1 MDKGK
6 ALRQDEALELVR
18 KFKKVI
24 APRFDERTEVYMFG
38 SYSKGYANPDSDID
52 VAVVVPK
59 IEEGKWFEWAKSLW
73 HDVPL
78 LAYHHSGGSR
88 LRLWLPIFLSQNRSG
103 NRTRCLS
110 I

>member
-6 ALRQDEALELVR
+6 TLRQDEALELVR

-52 VAVVVPK
+52 VAIIVPTYGDRK
-59 IEEGKWFEWAKSLW
+59 FEISKNLWRDVREVSFLIEPVLMAEDRWSPLYD
-73 HDVPL
+73 DV
-78 LAYHHSGGSR
+78 
-88 LRLWLPIFLSQNRSG
+88 I
-103 NRTRCLS
+103 RTGVAV
-110 I
+110 

>member
-6 ALRQDEALELVR
+6 TLRQDEAIELVR
-18 KFKKVI
+18 QYKKVI
-24 APRFDERTEVYMFG
+24 APRFDERTQVYLFG

-73 HDVPL
+73 HDVRQVSFLIEPVLLEQNETSPL
-78 LAYHHSGGSR
+78 YRDVMLTG
-88 LRLWLPIFLSQNRSG
+88 IVV
-103 NRTRCLS
+103 
-110 I
+110 